1 MRKSESKFLLGLFA
15 IGATLLLMSNPRCGA
30 GCKTVLQ
37 HLLGHELDS
46 LF

>member
-1 MRKSESKFLLGLFA
+1 VRKSESQFVLGLLA
-15 IGATLLLMSNPRCGA
+15 VGATLLLMSNPRCGS

-37 HLLGHELDS
+37 HLLGHELDL

>member
-1 MRKSESKFLLGLFA
+1 MRKSESNLLLGLFA
-15 IGATLLLMSNPRCGA
+15 IGATLLLMSDPRCGG
-30 GCKTVLQ
+30 GCKTFLQ